1 MRDRLFLCMMRILL
15 TIILFVFFHSILF
28 SQNKP
33 NYPKYYFRNP
43 LSIPMDLTA
52 NMGELRPD
60 HWHMGLDMR
69 TRKKENLPVYA
80 AAGGYIAK
88 VRIEKFG
95 YGRSIFINHPN
106 GMTTVYGHLNDFF
119 PALEKYVTEQQYKK
133 QSWEI
138 ELNFSKNQFPVFK
151 SQLIAYSGSTG
162 NSQGPHL
169 HFEIRNTKTTK
180 CLNPLLFGFPIKD
193 DVPPEIAQLAIY
205 DRSISV
211 YNQDP
216 QLFSLKKTADSSY
229 VLSDNSVIQTGFR
242 KISFAIQAFDR
253 MKKSGSADGIYS
265 AKIYFDN
272 KPVISFVLDSI
283 DYDESA
289 YVNAQIDY
297 KYRYNGGPYLQHLS
311 MMPGDPGVVYKKIN
325 GDGIFYLNDTGF
337 HLIHI
342 DVRDAYN
349 HRSQLNFMIQHVDS
363 LEKPETADTL
373 EKFIPNQVNVFQ
385 KPDFEMSLPQN
396 SLYDTVSVIYYRS
409 ISSLPNSVSAAHQLN
424 DASIPLHFAALVRM
438 KPDKEIPE
446 ELRNKIVIRRNDS
459 HSSSVRKTE
468 WEQDWLTA
476 KFGDFG
482 TFQAFIDTIPPEI
495 KDIGTGETIDFTASK
510 NIVVEARDNFGSIKN
525 FSGEID
531 DQWIRFT
538 NDKSGPFIYD
548 FDERCPYGVHQLK
561 VTIEDIAGNSTT
573 KTWWFKRNPY
583 TAPPKKVIHRKKTTV
598 SKQTIIKK
606 TTKTR

>member
-1 MRDRLFLCMMRILL
+1 MRNWC
-15 TIILFVFFHSILF
+15 TIILFIFSHCILF
-28 SQNKP
+28 AQSRP

-43 LSIPMDLTA
+43 LGIPMDLTA

-60 HWHMGLDMR
+60 HWHMGLDIR
-69 TRKKENLPVYA
+69 TQKKENLPVYA

-95 YGRSIFINHPN
+95 YGRSIYINHPN
-106 GMTTVYGHLNDFF
+106 GMTTVYGHLNKFF

-151 SQLIAYSGSTG
+151 SELIAYSGSTG

-169 HFEIRNTKTTK
+169 HFEIRNAKTTK

-193 DVPPEIAQLAIY
+193 EVPPELLQLAMY

-211 YNQDP
+211 YSQDP
-216 QLFSLKKTADSSY
+216 QLFSLRKTRDSGYIIGSTPA
-229 VLSDNSVIQTGFR
+229 IQTGLR
-242 KISFAIQAFDR
+242 KLSFAIQAFDR
-253 MKKSGSADGIYS
+253 MKRSGSADGIYS
-265 AKIYFDN
+265 AKIFFDN
-272 KPVISFVLDSI
+272 KPVIAFVLDSI

-297 KYRYNGGPYLQHLS
+297 KYRYNGGAYLQHLS
-311 MMPGDPGVVYKKIN
+311 MMPGDHGVAYKKIT

-337 HLIHI
+337 HLVHI
-342 DVRDAYN
+342 EVRDAYN
-349 HRSQLNFMIQHVDS
+349 HRSQLNFMIRHVDS
-363 LEKPETADTL
+363 LEKAATADTL
-373 EKFIPNQVNVFQ
+373 EKFIPNQVNFFQ
-385 KPDFEMSLPQN
+385 KPDFEMSLQQN

-409 ISSLPNSVSAAHQLN
+409 ISSLSNSVSASHQLN
-424 DASIPLHFAALVRM
+424 DASIPLHFAASVRI
-438 KPDKEIPE
+438 KPGEEIPE
-446 ELRNKIVIRRNDS
+446 ALKNKIVIRRNDS
-459 HSSSVRKTE
+459 PGSIVRKAQ
-468 WEQDWLTA
+468 WDQGWLVA

-482 TFQAFIDTIPPEI
+482 NFQALIDTIPPVI
-495 KDIGTGETIDFTASK
+495 KDIGTGDTIDLSPSK
-510 NIVVEARDNFGSIKN
+510 SIVVEVRDNFGAVRN
-525 FSGEID
+525 FRGEID
-531 DQWIRFT
+531 SQWIRFT

-561 VTIEDIAGNSTT
+561 VTVEDLVGNSTT

-583 TAPPKKVIHRKKTTV
+583 TPPPKKVIHRKKKTV
-598 SKQTIIKK
+598 SKQSVIKK
-606 TTKTR
+606 TTKTK